1 MRGNRSMKEL
11 VKGTEVVSMFGKDVS
26 EGLSSSPKKLQP
38 KYLYDDKGSKLFEEI
53 MNLEEYYPTRCE
65 YEILENYKSQLVEFF
80 TPGESLDVVDLGAGN
95 GYKAMVLINFFL
107 RRLKFRFIPVDISK
121 AAVSQLQVTLTRK
134 YPALKVAGMA
144 MEYFEALRT
153 LKKESK
159 ARKLVLFLG
168 SNIGNFSF
176 REALG
181 FLKDLKASLNQDDLI
196 LIGFDLKKD
205 PDIIRKAYNDS
216 RGVTAHFNLNI
227 LQRINTELGGQFDPE
242 TFSFYPDYNPLTG
255 EVKSYLISKEEQ
267 NVYIRGLDKSFYFE
281 KWEPIHTE
289 CSNKFDLPLIQKL
302 ALHSGFEIEADFY
315 DSRQYFVDS
324 LWKVK

>member
-1 MRGNRSMKEL
+1 MKEL
-11 VKGTEVVSMFGKDVS
+11 VKGAGAISVFGKDVS

-65 YEILENYKSQLVEFF
+65 YEILDNYKSQLAEFF
-80 TPGESLDVVDLGAGN
+80 APGESLDVVDLGAGN

-107 RRLKFRFIPVDISK
+107 RRLQFRFIPVDISK
-121 AAVSQLQVTLTRK
+121 AAVAELQGALTRK
-134 YPALKVAGMA
+134 YPVLKVSGMA
-144 MEYFEALRT
+144 MEYFEALRS

-168 SNIGNFSF
+168 SNIGNFSY
-176 REALG
+176 REALW
-181 FLKDLKASLNQDDLI
+181 FLKDLKASLNKDDLV

-216 RGVTAHFNLNI
+216 RGVTARFNLNI
-227 LQRINTELGGQFDPE
+227 LHRINTELGGQFDPGS
-242 TFSFYPDYNPLTG
+242 FSFYPDYNPLTG

-267 NVYIRGLDKSFYFE
+267 AVYIQRLDKSFHF
-281 KWEPIHTE
+281 KQWEPIHTE
-289 CSNKFDLPLIQKL
+289 CSNKFDQVMIQKL
-302 ALHSGFEIEADFY
+302 AMHSGFEKEADFY